1 MIYND
6 LKGMRST
13 LEYENI
19 AEKVTTAASVSAASK
34 NQPPKTLLKRP
45 TSDKEVETDKQTNL
59 NINLNQPK
67 HDLTKVE

>member
-1 MIYND
+1 
-6 LKGMRST
+6 MRST

-19 AEKVTTAASVSAASK
+19 AEKATTAASVSAALI
-34 NQPPKTLLKRP
+34 NQSNMLLKRP
-45 TSDKEVETDKQTNL
+45 TSDMKNYDSDKIEQPNL